1 MVARSGRGNLAGP
14 YNRLWNMDL
23 REGSMGFFDLQVNG
37 YGGVDFNGDRLDPE
51 LVDEVCKRLAS
62 EGVDGILATIITDE
76 LPKMEARLRA
86 LVEMRERV
94 PSVRRIVRGFHIEG
108 PFLNPAEG
116 YRGAHPADAVMR
128 SDESAM
134 RRLLDA
140 GDGLVRL
147 VTLAPE
153 LDRSQRVTHMLVEN
167 KVVVSAGHTDATID
181 ELKAG
186 IDAGLSMFT
195 HLGNGCPAHLPR
207 HDNIVNR
214 VLSLRERL
222 WITFIADGAHIPFFA
237 LKNYLDLVGIER
249 AIVVTDAI
257 SAAGLGAGSYRL
269 GRWELEI
276 GEDGVARSP
285 DGSHLVGSTITMER
299 SYRNLREWFGFSEDA
314 AGRLVD
320 ENPRQA
326 IECGLG

>member
-1 MVARSGRGNLAGP
+1 M
-14 YNRLWNMDL
+14 
-23 REGSMGFFDLQVNG
+23 QVNG
-37 YGGVDFNGDRLDPE
+37 SGASIERGLARRRARVETSVR
-51 LVDEVCKRLAS
+51 RLAS

-86 LVEMRERV
+86 LVKLRAGH
-94 PSVRRIVRGFHIEG
+94 PAVRRIVRGFHIEG

-116 YRGAHPADAVMR
+116 FRGAHPSDAMITA
-128 SDESAM
+128 DESAM
-134 RRLLDA
+134 QRLLDA

-153 LDRSQRVTHMLVEN
+153 RDTAQRVTRMLVEN

-222 WITFIADGAHIPFFA
+222 WITFIADGAHVPFFA
-237 LKNYLDLVGIER
+237 LKNYLDLVGMER

-269 GRWELEI
+269 GRWELKI
-276 GEDGVARSP
+276 GEDG
-285 DGSHLVGSTITMER
+285 
-299 SYRNLREWFGFSEDA
+299 LR
-314 AGRLVD
+314 GRRMDRTWWGQL
-320 ENPRQA
+320 PQCSGA
-326 IECGLG
+326 